1 MNKKSKIYL
10 VVLIWVA
17 TLLQLAIN
25 NSIDREKQM
34 VEQVMSQGVEN
45 LHEGI
50 TKAYAYYG
58 DESLTD
64 NTKEEIV
71 KSLAKKLRILSGYD
85 ITHAEIK
92 DGRTTTLSKKGQY
105 GDTTIKVISL
115 DVLDNY
121 NQPSVEN
128 YIMVELKLKG
138 TAAKTTNN
146 SSDTLE
152 EIYRDLG
159 MNPTMNIYLCSQEKG
174 QLIPSERQ
182 QLVESF
188 LDKMDAKVVEQVE
201 YDDTFLVYG
210 YSKNIDEYVFQNK
223 DKVNVNIA
231 FDYDETE
238 DVTYIHMGVPFVDR
252 SF

>member
-10 VVLIWVA
+10 VVLIWAA

-45 LHEGI
+45 LIEGT

-58 DESLTD
+58 DQQLTED
-64 NTKEEIV
+64 AKEEMV
-71 KSLAKKLRILSGYD
+71 KSLAKKLKVVSGYD
-85 ITHAEIK
+85 ITHGQIK
-92 DGRTTTLSKKGQY
+92 DGRTTTLSKVGKY
-105 GDTTIKVISL
+105 GDTTIKVITF
-115 DVLDNY
+115 DVLDDY
-121 NQPSVEN
+121 NKPAEEN

-138 TAAKTTNN
+138 AAAKTTNN
-146 SSDTLE
+146 YSDTLE
-152 EIYRDLG
+152 EIYEGLG

-174 QLIPSERQ
+174 QLLPSERQ
-182 QLVESF
+182 QLMDKF
-188 LDKMDAKVVEQVE
+188 LENMDAKVVEQVE
-201 YDDTFLVYG
+201 FDNTFLMYG
-210 YSKNIDEYVFQNK
+210 YSKNIDEYVFQNE
-223 DKVNVNIA
+223 DKINVNIA
-231 FDYDETE
+231 FDYDQLE